1 MCLAVGA
8 LMTAAQAM
16 AAPLF
21 APFLSVD
28 INGYNADGGQSLGPT
43 EPGFQP
49 FEAGQGIFVAA
60 PARWDNSGAAGL
72 TNTYATSQG
81 NITVN
86 MVGVAPSSTLLSRNR
101 GANVGGAP
109 ALTQD
114 FAGAQRGLNGF
125 GQNYIRLQLTG
136 LTPNQNY
143 EFTGWSRESAFQGT
157 DTTGEQQLASYAA
170 WSDLGR
176 LGGVDGPGPWMDAN
190 VGPQAVYQPIWF
202 DNDNNTMTPDVAT
215 GYKNPIPTITRS
227 PVSGPDSLSASNPYY
242 HSATFMT
249 KTDAN
254 GKAVVFVWSDP
265 NGYGSTSQGATLL
278 NGFQLGVNVVP
289 EPGTLGLAAFTLLGA
304 VGFRRRV
311 R

>member
-1 MCLAVGA
+1 MKLKLAMCLVVGA
-8 LMTAAQAM
+8 LMAAAQAV
-16 AAPLF
+16 AAPIF

-28 INGYNADGGQSLGPT
+28 INGYNADGGQSIGPT
-43 EPGFQP
+43 EAGYQG

-60 PARWDNSGAAGL
+60 AARWDNSGAAGL
-72 TNTYATSQG
+72 TNVYSTSQG

-125 GQNYIRLQLTG
+125 GQNYIRLQITG

-143 EFTGWSRESAFQGT
+143 EFTGWSRESAFQDPNTVGVQ
-157 DTTGEQQLASYAA
+157 ELASYAA
-170 WSDLGR
+170 WSDIAR

-190 VGPQAVYQPIWF
+190 VGAQAVYQPIYA
-202 DNDNNTMTPDVAT
+202 TAGVAS
-215 GYKNPIPTITRS
+215 GYKNPIPTIGRS
-227 PVSGPDSLSASNPYY
+227 PVSGPDSLSASDPYY

-249 KTDAN
+249 KTDAT

-265 NGYGSTSQGATLL
+265 NGYGGTSQGASLL
-278 NGFQLGVNVVP
+278 NGFQLGVNVP
-289 EPGTLGLAAFTLLGA
+289 EPATLGLAA
-304 VGFRRRV
+304 VGLCGVAGLRRRV